1 MATST
6 AKHSRRNRMMRE
18 WKVPVSAPDLLV
30 SNRGDVILD
39 GEMVHI
45 TDNGHGY
52 KQVVVTLYGKRRKYY
67 VHRLV
72 AECFVSNPKRC
83 REVNHKDGDKANND
97 YTNLEWCT
105 RSENMLH
112 AYRTGLKANTTPRHM
127 AAAMRNLQKAW
138 RRAAA

>member
-1 MATST
+1 MT
-6 AKHSRRNRMMRE
+6 RE
-18 WKVPVSAPDLLV
+18 WRVPASVPVLYV
-30 SNRGDVILD
+30 SNL
-39 GEMVHI
+39 GEVVMTGAQLNI

-52 KQVVVTLYGKRRKYY
+52 KQVVITLNGKRRKYY

-72 AECFVSNPKRC
+72 AECFVQNPNGYA
-83 REVNHKDGDKANND
+83 EVNHLDGDKANNEAA
-97 YTNLEWCT
+97 NLQWCT

-127 AAAMRNLQKAW
+127 AAALQNLQKAW